1 MLLTEDQPIVYKDY
15 PIFYLNGKY
24 STWRF
29 NRNGL
34 KKYLASIISG
44 QNDVYMDMK
53 RKNQK

>member
-34 KKYLASIISG
+34 KKYLANIIRG